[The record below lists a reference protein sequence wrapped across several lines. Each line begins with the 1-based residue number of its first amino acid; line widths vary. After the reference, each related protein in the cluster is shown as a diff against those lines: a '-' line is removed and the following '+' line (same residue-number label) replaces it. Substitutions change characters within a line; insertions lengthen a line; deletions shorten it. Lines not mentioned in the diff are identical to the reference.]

1 MYFILNFPSCYLR
14 TRKNCIRCTHYT
26 YALNFCRKNSLTKV
40 LREVR
45 GLRKLDQ
52 PQSHKNIV
60 RYYSCWVD
68 VAPVDERQKKAPWAD
83 MINGDAM

>member
-1 MYFILNFPSCYLR
+1 MSQINVFLR
-14 TRKNCIRCTHYT
+14 KKS
-26 YALNFCRKNSLTKV
+26 FQKV

-60 RYYSCWVD
+60 RYFNSWVD
-68 VAPVDERQKKAPWAD
+68 VAPTDDRRHKAPWLD
-83 MINGDAM
+83 MENEEAL